1 MKLKNLLNLHKSYV
15 SNAPDEAIFAIH
27 ENVEVE
33 IFSSLKD
40 AINSNP
46 RYIISTSIKGKLK
59 SYYDDSYFISL
70 NFQIYDSE
78 GCKTT
83 IREGRWECIEIAEP
97 VSRNVNQF
105 RVYRLKDPKGKII
118 SFLPD
123 DLTKCIGD
131 GISGACTVI
140 KILRCLRPYSSWEE
154 VELKLENEKLL
165 KENQALKEKIEKLEQ
180 V

>member
-1 MKLKNLLNLHKSYV
+1 MQLKILLDVHKGYV

-27 ENVEVE
+27 QNIEVE

-46 RYIISTSIKGKLK
+46 KYIIITSIKGKLK
-59 SYYDDSYFISL
+59 SYYSDYYFTSL
-70 NFQIYDSE
+70 NFQIYDSK

-83 IREGRWECIEIAEP
+83 IREGRWECIEIDEP
-97 VSRNVNQF
+97 VSRSVNEH

-118 SFLPD
+118 SFLPH
-123 DLTKCIGD
+123 DLTNWLGD

-140 KILRCLRPYSSWEE
+140 KILGCLRPYSSWEE

-165 KENQALKEKIEKLEQ
+165 KENQALKEKIKKLE
-180 V
+180 